1 MESMLQ
7 FSDLN
12 FKAIFQTKNSWIQG
26 FLVWFWAFKIQ
37 ISELAGFLRKSKF
50 ATKLGL
56 LSLALC
62 TIFRNKEYSISSKK
76 LLEF

>member
-12 FKAIFQTKNSWIQG
+12 FKDIFQTKNSWIQG

-37 ISELAGFLRKSKF
+37 ISELAGF
-50 ATKLGL
+50 
-56 LSLALC
+56 
-62 TIFRNKEYSISSKK
+62 
-76 LLEF
+76 